1 MKDLLFDI
9 EYLRDKVLSN
19 LLDNQD
25 FVNALDSNDI
35 EELVTIACDEIP
47 QNQIRPVLH
56 DLWALL
62 ENGGRNIVKESGTVP
77 PYYIF
82 RDRDISTN
90 WTKGAK
96 TIYPEAVADVELSK
110 KDFDIIL
117 DDVQE
122 IQTNAFYQCSLND
135 TSISIPD
142 SVTTIEERA
151 FGENDQYFKEVYIG
165 DGVKQLRPGALRLKP
180 HNIRKLSMS
189 KDLYEYLKST
199 DFRYIFSSSDKKDA
213 EKEFEEMIQ
222 TGRAEVR

>member
-1 MKDLLFDI
+1 MKELVLGID
-9 EYLRDKVLSN
+9 YLRDRVLSN

-47 QNQIRPVLH
+47 QNEIRPVLH

-62 ENGGRNIVKESGTVP
+62 ENSGRNIVKESGTVP

-82 RDRDISTN
+82 GNVSIADN

-96 TIYPEAVADVELSK
+96 TIYPEAVVGLSLSK
-110 KDFDIIL
+110 ENFDIML
-117 DDVQE
+117 DGIQE
-122 IQTNAFYQCSLND
+122 IQTNAFYQCDLSNA
-135 TSISIPD
+135 SISIPD

-151 FGENDQYFKEVYIG
+151 FGDIDEYFKDIYIG
-165 DGVKQLRPGALRLKP
+165 DGVKQLRPGALRLKSSK
-180 HNIRKLSMS
+180 IVKLSIS

-199 DFRYIFSSSDKKDA
+199 DFRYIFSNSDKKDA

-222 TGRAEVR
+222 LGRVEVR